1 MYSSIP
7 QPLPHLRLMRIIVSI
22 NTLKVFII
30 SKPINK
36 DKHYDNIINNDEV
49 CQCLSLYSIRSFYML
64 CFFLYLP
71 FIAIIGEVNSER
83 LLNMITITEFEA
95 QLLNDQFGIL
105 TGNRYEF
112 LLYLDVPEDDEL
124 FQESGVYVRALYLVD
139 GEKKEL
145 LSYSLMERGENQ
157 VLDFELEDDEVKM
170 ITDFCEKYYAEV
182 E

>member
-1 MYSSIP
+1 
-7 QPLPHLRLMRIIVSI
+7 
-22 NTLKVFII
+22 
-30 SKPINK
+30 
-36 DKHYDNIINNDEV
+36 
-49 CQCLSLYSIRSFYML
+49 
-64 CFFLYLP
+64 
-71 FIAIIGEVNSER
+71 
-83 LLNMITITEFEA
+83 MITITEFEA

>member
-1 MYSSIP
+1 
-7 QPLPHLRLMRIIVSI
+7 
-22 NTLKVFII
+22 
-30 SKPINK
+30 
-36 DKHYDNIINNDEV
+36 
-49 CQCLSLYSIRSFYML
+49 
-64 CFFLYLP
+64 
-71 FIAIIGEVNSER
+71 
-83 LLNMITITEFEA
+83 MITITEFEA

-157 VLDFELEDDEVKM
+157 VLDFELEDDEIKM